1 LKPEWPRGKGMFKR
15 NWMLLRYRRKLFEAI
30 QSVGIVM
37 AIVTGLVLLTGISF
51 IAIEKWLSLF

>member
-15 NWMLLRYRRKLFEAI
+15 NWTLFEAI